1 MEKQESAFKQAVDFI
16 IYVDSLKLVQR
27 RNALN
32 DGSRRENTA
41 EHSWHAALAAILLA
55 PHANGPVD
63 IDKVV
68 RMLLIHDLVE
78 IEAGDTFVYDRAA
91 VEEQEAL
98 ENEAAEQIFSQLPED
113 QGADL
118 LDLWQEFE
126 ARETPEAK
134 FAKAVDRFI
143 PLLSNAENGGFSWK
157 PERISRDR
165 VRDVLEIIQ
174 EGSAQLWALTEEMI
188 DKGVEDGLLQP

>member
-1 MEKQESAFKQAVDFI
+1 
-16 IYVDSLKLVQR
+16 
-27 RNALN
+27 
-32 DGSRRENTA
+32 
-41 EHSWHAALAAILLA
+41 
-55 PHANGPVD
+55 
-63 IDKVV
+63 
-68 RMLLIHDLVE
+68 MLLIHDLVE